1 VYQKERIENN
11 FLGTSHGSALID
23 GQDRI
28 VQGMGLGKRWAIGIE
43 KAIRIYNT
51 SGTLLKVINL
61 PEIPG
66 YSSPAIGSDGTLYIG
81 CVDGKVYA
89 IR

>member
-1 VYQKERIENN
+1 
-11 FLGTSHGSALID
+11 
-23 GQDRI
+23 
-28 VQGMGLGKRWAIGIE
+28 MGLGKRWAIGIE